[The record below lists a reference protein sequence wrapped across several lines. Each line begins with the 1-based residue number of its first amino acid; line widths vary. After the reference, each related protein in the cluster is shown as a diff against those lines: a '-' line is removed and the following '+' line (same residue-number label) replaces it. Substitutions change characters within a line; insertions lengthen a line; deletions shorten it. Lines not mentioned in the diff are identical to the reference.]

1 MTQFRRV
8 LEVEVSEGEGNRNEE
23 ILDLAFATHCLR
35 ELKRY
40 GKDNDGISS
49 GNAGRGG
56 FGRLPY
62 ARGRV

>member
-8 LEVEVSEGEGNRNEE
+8 LEVEVSEGEGNHNEE
-23 ILDLAFATHCLR
+23 ILGLAFATRCLH

-49 GNAGRGG
+49 GNARGGG
-56 FGRLPY
+56 FG
-62 ARGRV
+62 